1 MFVVLFLSYD
11 MHNLNVDSIDKKYEL
26 HVFRKEKEKAFL
38 KAIVFFRKEKEKAFL
53 KANILK
59 GIITITSDKH
69 AFGYM

>member
-1 MFVVLFLSYD
+1 
-11 MHNLNVDSIDKKYEL
+11 MHNLNVDSIDKKHEL

-38 KAIVFFRKEKEKAFL
+38 KAIVFFFRKEEEKAFL
-53 KANILK
+53 KAIVLK